1 MLQLQYF
8 NTKLKNKHITNI
20 LDNYKLKYSSLK
32 NELESK
38 INELIQ
44 LFLKDISKY
53 LETTEEIANNKK
65 KLNNYEKMK
74 TELESIRNQLKLKI
88 YNEHK
93 IKNELEILNQE
104 NSVLKLKLKSLKEK
118 LNNLNTTNNT
128 NLNTNNKN
136 RSKSPLIK
144 TRKDYNLTTPKI
156 NIRASFTKENKKII
170 SDFRKTYNNSV
181 DKTTI
186 ENNINKLDISL
197 TSKFDYSSRV
207 LDKLEKSNSKIRK
220 NNGKHSIFSM
230 IKKSAIKRPMNNP
243 SNNKNKNIDHNITD
257 TNIKKKK
264 NIKKFLMNKDKL
276 NKSNIK
282 GNNIK
287 DKIVPFTP
295 ITPFPLNISLKKDEV
310 NIKEFKESNDFSEN
324 NLTERNREINTD
336 ADDIENKIN
345 LAIDDE
351 LKQLELDEEKI
362 KKLLEKINKENN
374 DIK

>member
-32 NELESK
+32 SELESK

-65 KLNNYEKMK
+65 KLNNYEKIK
-74 TELESIRNQLKLKI
+74 TELESIRNQLKLRI

-118 LNNLNTTNNT
+118 LNNLNATNNT
-128 NLNTNNKN
+128 NLNTNHKN

-156 NIRASFTKENKKII
+156 NIRSSFTKENKKII

-336 ADDIENKIN
+336 AEDIENKIN